1 LWKTSPKVAASY
13 RSKSVEHAFL
23 AGDAAH
29 SFPPTGGLGMNTGIG
44 DIHNLVW
51 KIYAV
56 DKGWALDSF
65 LDTVSP
71 ERWAVANDNSKQS
84 KVNEGNIYRLVSA
97 IIKPRMTPEELWADE
112 FSRKEIQNAIQH
124 QRDHFDSLN
133 LVLGYV
139 YGRDHIRGPSD
150 YRKENVP
157 GARLPHEW
165 VETGAGDRISTLDLV
180 NGYEFVLFTS
190 SGLTTE
196 KKVEIQGVPVS
207 VVQLGRDFIDHSG
220 EWAKVLGLTQ
230 DAAVL
235 VRPDQHIVGL
245 VTSMEKVSDLLT
257 GYLNSTQTYLEAD
270 LPIETTI

>member
-1 LWKTSPKVAASY
+1 
-13 RSKSVEHAFL
+13 
-23 AGDAAH
+23 
-29 SFPPTGGLGMNTGIG
+29 MNTGFG

-56 DKGWALDSF
+56 EKGWAFDSF
-65 LDTVSP
+65 LDTVTP

-84 KVNEGNIYRLVSA
+84 KVNEENIHRLVSA
-97 IIKPRMTPEELWADE
+97 IFKPGMTSDGLWADE
-112 FSRKEIQNAIQH
+112 SSRKEIQNAIRHQH
-124 QRDHFDSLN
+124 DHFDSLN

-165 VETGAGDRISTLDLV
+165 VETGAGNRISTLDLV
-180 NGYEFVLFTS
+180 DGYEFVLFTS
-190 SGLTTE
+190 PGLTTA
-196 KKVEIQGVPVS
+196 KRFKIQGVPVS
-207 VVQLGRDFIDHSG
+207 VVQLGRDFIDHLG
-220 EWAKVLGLTQ
+220 EWTKVLGLTQ
-230 DAAVL
+230 DTAVL

-257 GYLNSTQTYLEAD
+257 GYLNSAQTFIEVD
-270 LPIETTI
+270 LPDKTTT